1 MTALTADMIASL
13 VYLSILLVAVGSWVF
28 MSSAEKPPA
37 GKMIQQALI
46 WLSVF
51 VAVIAGYGLW
61 QDVNRAL
68 MPRQAVFSEGASV
81 AIPRDRDGHF
91 YLTLDINNVPVSFVV
106 DTGAT
111 DMVLSPRDAARIGLS
126 PDTLIF
132 SGRAF
137 TANGSVATARVTLT
151 SVALD
156 GVVDRDVSAVVN
168 GSALD
173 TSLLGMRY
181 LERWSSMMIDGD
193 RMVLMR

>member
-1 MTALTADMIASL
+1 MTALSPDMIASL
-13 VYLSILLVAVGSWVF
+13 IYLTILLVAVSSWVF
-28 MSSAEKPPA
+28 FSASGRAPA
-37 GKMIQQALI
+37 GKMVQQALV

-68 MPRQAVFSEGASV
+68 MPRQAVFADGASV

-91 YLTLDINNVPVSFVV
+91 YLTLAVNGVPVSFVV

-111 DMVLSPRDAARIGLS
+111 DMVLSPRDAARIGLE
-126 PDTLIF
+126 PDALTF
-132 SGRAF
+132 SGRAV
-137 TANGSVATARVTLT
+137 TANGTVATARVTLDT
-151 SVALD
+151 VALG
-156 GVVDRDVSAVVN
+156 GVEDRQVSAVVN

-181 LERWSSMMIDGD
+181 LDRWSSMMIDGD